1 MTMLYNLSNDLDRER
16 AAVRWQS
23 LVSKGAM
30 VDLTERRQRTLSQN
44 AYLHLLLG
52 VLAMEFGERMEYC
65 KSVIFKRVVNPELF
79 VQRVNDRF
87 AGETEILRSSRDL
100 TTEEMTTAIDRL
112 KVWASQQGIY
122 LPDANEDEKLRQIEW
137 QIAKVRDFL

>member
-1 MTMLYNLSNDLDRER
+1 
-16 AAVRWQS
+16 
-23 LVSKGAM
+23 
-30 VDLTERRQRTLSQN
+30 
-44 AYLHLLLG
+44 
-52 VLAMEFGERMEYC
+52 MEFGERMEYC

-79 VQRVNDRF
+79 VQKVNDRF

-100 TTEEMTTAIDRL
+100 TTEEMTTAINRL
-112 KVWASQQGIY
+112 KVWASEQGIY